1 MAEYWLITTSPEN
14 FEVDRLTN
22 FATQGFKDRVRRT
35 VKQVQPG
42 DKFVIYINRLQRIGA
57 IVVATSGFYYDDRN
71 KIWTEEDEIW
81 PCRFKTQPELALAE
95 DELLDVKKLVPLL
108 SFITPKQK
116 ATTWGLAFQ
125 GSLRRIPEEDF
136 NLIESEMRK
145 IKAATAYLR
154 GETIA
159 VEVPEIE
166 VMLEPVAIYLSS
178 LTEEQAKQAITR
190 LALQRTTLHDRIGE
204 MLEAV
209 GSRMAYNAFT
219 RHKITPEHA
228 LELDVAWLQG
238 KNPEVAIEIQIGGE
252 IIAAKERLAQAKK
265 FNYRKVVMVIEE
277 EQLPRLNDILRFD
290 ELRHWLDA
298 WSIPAVYKLYSAG
311 ASFFDLYQRL
321 TDSRYKERTEVD
333 FIRG

>member
-1 MAEYWLITTSPEN
+1 MPEYWLSATSPEN
-14 FEVDRLTN
+14 FDIDRQHD
-22 FATQGFKDRVRRT
+22 FQVEGFKKRIRKT
-35 VKQVQPG
+35 VEQVLAG
-42 DKFVIYINRLQRIGA
+42 DKLVIYVNRLQRIGA
-57 IVVATSGFYYDDRN
+57 IITATSGFYYDDKN

-81 PCRFKTQPELALAE
+81 PCRFKAQPELVLAE

-116 ATTWGLAFQ
+116 ATNWGLAFQ

-145 IKAATAYLR
+145 IKAR
-154 GETIA
+154 IS
-159 VEVPEIE
+159 VPPIIIE
-166 VMLEPVAIYLSS
+166 ELAA
-178 LTEEQAKQAITR
+178 LTEEEAKQAIMKLNLEKTS
-190 LALQRTTLHDRIGE
+190 LHDRIGE

-209 GSRMAYNAFT
+209 GSKMGYNAFT
-219 RHKITPEHA
+219 RHRITPEHA

-238 KNPEVAIEIQIGGE
+238 KNPAVAIEIQIGGE

-265 FNYRKVVMVIEE
+265 FNYRKLMMVIEE
-277 EQLPRLNDILRFD
+277 GQLSRLNDILRFD

-298 WSIPAVYKLYSAG
+298 WSIPAVYKLYTAG

-321 TDSRYKERTEVD
+321 TDSRYKERTEVE
-333 FIRG
+333 FIRV